1 MLENLFGDL
10 FGNLFGHLFGKSVG
24 GSFEEFLSEFSSLSP
39 TVPRPIRQWALTI
52 DHLRQLV
59 GVFYFKT
66 SVAPVLNKCLNLI
79 APRCLGDKNRIRPKN
94 R

>member
-1 MLENLFGDL
+1 MLENLFSDL
-10 FGNLFGHLFGKSVG
+10 FGNLFEKSLG
-24 GSFEEFLSEFSSLSP
+24 ESFEEFLSESSSLSP
-39 TVPRPIRQWALTI
+39 TFPRPIRQWALTI
-52 DHLRQLV
+52 DHLGQLV